1 MMHVIFNQ
9 LYQLHLILNCYVDL

>member
-1 MMHVIFNQ
+1 MHVIFNQ